1 MSTTRGTVR
10 LQGNSADPEVGTM
23 VPPLALW
30 NYVHQT
36 GKCPHCEKKKMYR
49 ENQSGAGYDL
59 VCFHCSFR
67 IVLDN
72 ENACVMDGN
81 NGKVEG

>member
-10 LQGNSADPEVGTM
+10 LQGNVSDPGAPM

-36 GKCPHCEKKKMYR
+36 GKCPHCAKKAMFR
-49 ENQSGAGYDL
+49 EDQPGDGYDF
-59 VCFHCSFR
+59 VCLQCGFR

-72 ENACVMDGN
+72 ETACIMNGN
-81 NGKVEG
+81 NGKVEE